1 MHATHVMIG
10 AIAMALAQQPAA
22 PAADLPV
29 SIEHVR
35 DGLEKPPSKL
45 TLTLKDY
52 TPDFRVSIEQRRLL
66 QEIFDTPPWQLDPIG
81 WRPSGV
87 GFDLMSLVRYV
98 AKQAA
103 DAKRGHDEQRARD
116 DVQQAIAGYC
126 AAQPNRGTI
135 LICSNR

>member
-1 MHATHVMIG
+1 MHATHVLIG
-10 AIAMALAQQPAA
+10 AIAMTLAQQPPS
-22 PAADLPV
+22 PAAGPPV

-45 TLTLKDY
+45 TLKDY
-52 TPDFRVSIEQRRLL
+52 TPDFRVSIEQRRPL

-87 GFDLMSLVRYV
+87 GFDVLSLVRYV
-98 AKQAA
+98 AKQGA
-103 DAKRGHDEQRARD
+103 DAKRGHDEQRARE